1 MNQWVKVKVP
11 AAKPENPNPGPTP
24 RTNMVED
31 RIDSYKLFC
40 DIRRHA
46 MTHVSSCTNK

>member
-1 MNQWVKVKVP
+1 MTQWVKVTVP
-11 AAKPENPNPGPTP
+11 AAKPEDPGPTL

-31 RIDSYKLFC
+31 RTDSYKLFS